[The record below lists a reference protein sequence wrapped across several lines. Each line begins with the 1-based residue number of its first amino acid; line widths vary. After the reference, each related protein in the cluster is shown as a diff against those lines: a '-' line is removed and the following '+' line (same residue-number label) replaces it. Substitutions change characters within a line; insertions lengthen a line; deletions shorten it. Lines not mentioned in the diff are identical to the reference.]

1 MIGWLASGLNI
12 SALYI
17 KIGLWALLAVALT
30 GSHTYMYMKG
40 KSSIVLK
47 AAVAQVKQSEKDG
60 KKNVE
65 RAERVVSDFADREA
79 ALTARQKELEDA
91 IEDAKKSRLNECPLT
106 DDELRAINGIV
117 DEANR
122 SVPKSRR

>member
-1 MIGWLASGLNI
+1 MIGWISNGLGI
-12 SALYI
+12 SALYV
-17 KIGLWALLAVALT
+17 KLGLYVALALALV

-40 KSSIVLK
+40 KNSIVLK
-47 AAVAQVKQSEKDG
+47 AAIAQVKQSEKDG

-122 SVPKSRR
+122 SVPKPRR